1 MGVFGQIAGAAI
13 MICTLADIFL
23 TILYA
28 RVGRG
33 RARRLGA
40 GLISLAIAQGV
51 WAAFR
56 RLPMKDGP
64 KREALSF
71 AGPLILVLLLVTWTL
86 CLTLGDA
93 LLLWPALGDSVRS
106 SSGPTPTGFMAAVYA
121 AATSLSI
128 TGSSDFIP
136 HTNAYRMIYLTDSFI
151 GTAVVTLTLSYLL
164 QLYGALQRQNT
175 LGQQLFFL
183 TRETGD
189 AVELIQ
195 GLAVGQHPETAY
207 SMLADAAQSLS
218 SVHESLR
225 IYPITFFF
233 RYPEPHFSLAAISF
247 MALETVSLLRACL
260 SDEASDL
267 LKHGGA
273 VEVLWRAALATLDT
287 LDGAYVHSGR
297 RLRRCGAELN
307 DDTRAAWADHFGR
320 AAQALRAAGLK
331 QLIDDGGADEYV
343 RQRAVWNGL
352 VMSIAQYSAV
362 NLDDLG
368 ASSEQSTA
376 VGRLGS

>member
-1 MGVFGQIAGAAI
+1 MRLFGQLVGAAI

-33 RARRLGA
+33 RAKRLGA

-56 RLPMKDGP
+56 RVPLKDGP
-64 KREALSF
+64 KQETLSF

-106 SSGPTPTGFMAAVYA
+106 SSGPTPTGFPAAVYA

-136 HTNAYRMIYLTDSFI
+136 HTNGYRMIYLVGSFI

-260 SDEASDL
+260 RDDAPDL

-273 VEVLWRAALATLDT
+273 VEVLWRGALSTLDT
-287 LDGAYVHSGR
+287 LDGAYVRSGR
-297 RLRRCGAELN
+297 RIRRADADLD
-307 DDTRAAWADHFGR
+307 DDTRAAWAEHYGR
-320 AAQALRAAGLK
+320 AAEKLRGAGLK

-352 VMSIAQYSAV
+352 VMSIAQYAAV
-362 NLDDLG
+362 DLDNLG
-368 ASSEQSTA
+368 ASSEQSTRER
-376 VGRLGS
+376 RLGS

>member
-1 MGVFGQIAGAAI
+1 MGTFGQIVGAAI

-33 RARRLGA
+33 RAKRLGA

-56 RLPMKDGP
+56 RLPMRDGP

-106 SSGPTPTGFMAAVYA
+106 SSGPTPTDFAAAVYA

-136 HTNAYRMIYLTDSFI
+136 HTNAYRMVYLVGSFV

-189 AVELIQ
+189 AVELIR

-207 SMLADAAQSLS
+207 SMLSDAAQSLS

-233 RYPEPHFSLAAISF
+233 RYPEPHFSLAAIAF
-247 MALETVSLLRACL
+247 MSLETVSLLRACL
-260 SDEASDL
+260 RDDASDL
-267 LKHGGA
+267 LKHGAA
-273 VEVLWRAALATLDT
+273 VEGLWRAALSTLDT
-287 LDGAYVHSGR
+287 LDGAYVHSGAR
-297 RLRRCGAELN
+297 IRGRGAESD
-307 DDTRAAWADHFGR
+307 DDTRAAWADHYGR
-320 AAQALRAAGLK
+320 AAQRLRGAGLK
-331 QLIDDGGADEYV
+331 DLIDDGGADEYV
-343 RQRAVWNGL
+343 SQRAVWNGL
-352 VMSIAQYSAV
+352 VMSIARFSAV
-362 NLDDLG
+362 DLGDLG
-368 ASSEQSTA
+368 APSEQSTRER
-376 VGRLGS
+376 RLVS